1 MANGYDPPKLLPGQ
15 LDPSEVV
22 PHVGPNGNYVI
33 GARPGGYG
41 SAVPTPSNGG
51 GVPHAH
57 VTANGVVMTPEHIRA
72 MQQFL
77 VNHGFKI
84 AVDGVYGPETQT
96 AAAAYRTH
104 RPGAAPTWNANHGRA
119 VKPSELSPQARVAVN
134 TPPGNTPPAPP
145 GKTPPRNLAG
155 AQPTDP
161 TSALIAALMGQG
173 GNVGQMI
180 DPNYYAA
187 AAAAPDNAA
196 VQSLLQEIALDP
208 KQEAQNQYD
217 ISSWY
222 GLNPKDPNYALSVL
236 GRLGQA
242 KAGDAGVA
250 SDAASNVS
258 QIASALAGSIGGA
271 ANGGAGALAAAGA
284 NDAGM
289 MGALGK
295 ANTDYADNMNPLLA
309 AEARGQMLKDKAA
322 NSQALMDLQAQLAA
336 ARGQATADAANAR
349 GNAIGTN
356 NSLAQ
361 QRFADKGNLLG
372 IMAQMSAAGQKSQ
385 YTAAQ
390 IQHLMN
396 ENSPGAAYTTS
407 YARAKGAADAR
418 AAAAGT
424 KVDVNKTADNVMKA
438 LGLTDQTV
446 PTASHL
452 ALAHQI
458 GAQLRAQ
465 GLKPADPNF
474 KKIGDA
480 LFGMFVDQH
489 GRPLVAPPNWAI

>member
-1 MANGYDPPKLLPGQ
+1 M
-15 LDPSEVV
+15 PSD
-22 PHVGPNGNYVI
+22 
-33 GARPGGYG
+33 YG
-41 SAVPTPSNGG
+41 SGGVFSTGPGTTKGHLTYRPTSDPTDPTPNNGG

-134 TPPGNTPPAPP
+134 TPPV
-145 GKTPPRNLAG
+145 GKGKNPPRSTAG
-155 AQPTDP
+155 VTPDP
-161 TSALIAALMGQG
+161 TSALIASLFSQG
-173 GNVGQMI
+173 GDVGQMI

-372 IMAQMSAAGQKSQ
+372 IMAQMSASGQKSAL
-385 YTAAQ
+385 TAAQ
-390 IQHLMN
+390 IQEML
-396 ENSPGAAYTTS
+396 
-407 YARAKGAADAR
+407 ARAHHYATPTAP
-418 AAAAGT
+418 
-424 KVDVNKTADNVMKA
+424 KTASVNLNNLQNQVA
-438 LGLTDQTV
+438 STLGVGTDHRLPANTNLGGVAHLVGTVLQAAKVPKTDPRYQRLAQTIL
-446 PTASHL
+446 ASFL
-452 ALAHQI
+452 DSNGNPLQI
-458 GAQLRAQ
+458 
-465 GLKPADPNF
+465 PAGWFSPNT
-474 KKIGDA
+474 
-480 LFGMFVDQH
+480 
-489 GRPLVAPPNWAI
+489 R

>member
-1 MANGYDPPKLLPGQ
+1 LF
-15 LDPSEVV
+15 S
-22 PHVGPNGNYVI
+22 
-33 GARPGGYG
+33 
-41 SAVPTPSNGG
+41 
-51 GVPHAH
+51 
-57 VTANGVVMTPEHIRA
+57 
-72 MQQFL
+72 
-77 VNHGFKI
+77 
-84 AVDGVYGPETQT
+84 
-96 AAAAYRTH
+96 
-104 RPGAAPTWNANHGRA
+104 
-119 VKPSELSPQARVAVN
+119 
-134 TPPGNTPPAPP
+134 
-145 GKTPPRNLAG
+145 
-155 AQPTDP
+155 
-161 TSALIAALMGQG
+161 QG
-173 GNVGQMI
+173 GDVGQMI

-322 NSQALMDLQAQLAA
+322 NQEALLALQQQLAE
-336 ARGQATADAANAR
+336 ARGQAKSDAATAR

-372 IMAQMSAAGQKSQ
+372 LLGQMDASGLKTE

-396 ENSPGAAYTTS
+396 EGNPASAYATS
-407 YARAKGAADAR
+407 YARDR
-418 AAAAGT
+418 AAADVKAAVGGTGIDPT
-424 KVDVNKTADNVMKA
+424 KVATAA
-438 LGLTDQTV
+438 ASSIGLSSPTV
-446 PTASHL
+446 PTNMHSQL
-452 ALAHQI
+452 AKAI
-458 GAQLRAQ
+458 GVNLRRY
-465 GLKPADPNF
+465 LSPNDKRF
-474 KKIGDA
+474 KAIGDA
-480 LFGMFVDQH
+480 LFGMFVDEH
-489 GRPLVAPPNWAI
+489 GRPLVAPPDWTI

>member
-1 MANGYDPPKLLPGQ
+1 MPGDYGMSGVGSTGPGTSGGHIVYRAPTSNGPH
-15 LDPSEVV
+15 DPSLQ
-22 PHVGPNGNYVI
+22 
-33 GARPGGYG
+33 
-41 SAVPTPSNGG
+41 
-51 GVPHAH
+51 AH
-57 VTANGVVMTPEHIRA
+57 VAHITSNGVVMTPEHIRA

-104 RPGAAPTWNANHGRA
+104 RPGAAPTWNANHGYG
-119 VKPSELSPQARVAVN
+119 VKPGELTPAAQAARVAANAPPTPHDPSPQAHAL
-134 TPPGNTPPAPP
+134 APP
-145 GKTPPRNLAG
+145 SAP
-155 AQPTDP
+155 DP
-161 TSALIAALMGQG
+161 TAALVAALMGQG

-372 IMAQMSAAGQKSQ
+372 IMAQMSASGQKSAL
-385 YTAAQ
+385 TAAQ
-390 IQHLMN
+390 IQEML
-396 ENSPGAAYTTS
+396 
-407 YARAKGAADAR
+407 ARAHHYATPTAP
-418 AAAAGT
+418 
-424 KVDVNKTADNVMKA
+424 KTASVNLNNLQNQVA
-438 LGLTDQTV
+438 STLGVGTDHRLPANTNLGGVAHLVGTVLQAAKVPKTDPRYQRLAQTIL
-446 PTASHL
+446 ASFL
-452 ALAHQI
+452 DSNGNPLQI
-458 GAQLRAQ
+458 
-465 GLKPADPNF
+465 PAGWFSPNT
-474 KKIGDA
+474 
-480 LFGMFVDQH
+480 
-489 GRPLVAPPNWAI
+489 R